1 MKKESVDMNRP
12 HERLVSYL
20 DSVPFPWVEG
30 TDIDRA
36 AKRLVKDSEALSLV
50 GPEIAVQVLSTFLT
64 DYLINHLVL
73 MFARRGMRA
82 NIRCDEY
89 GVLATAILD
98 ESHDIHTSPP
108 DLFLILLSHRDLRF
122 CPSLNADPETGKKA
136 IVEEAAFWASLLSRL
151 PAPAVQLSF
160 DTPRLRPL
168 GELDGFIPGGV
179 TYHARGVNRELAT
192 NLPAFSTL
200 VDAESL
206 AQTVGLHNWHDPHV
220 YNLCKQPFSFTALPH
235 VADALSAAAIGL
247 LGKAR
252 KVLVLDL
259 DNTLWGGVV
268 GDDGLEHI
276 ELGPETPEGE
286 PFTTFQRYLLGLK
299 RRGIV
304 LAVCSKNHDEIARQP
319 FRKHRAMILHETD
332 IACFAANFDDK
343 PTNLVQIA
351 ESLNVG
357 VDALVFVDDN
367 PVERALVR
375 QELPEVLTIELPDNP
390 ALFATALDAARVFPL
405 SRLTEDDM
413 RRTDSYVSRAVTARA
428 MESVSD
434 MDGFLAGLEAQAII
448 EPVGPDN
455 IDRIAQLLAK
465 TNQFKLNPKVFST
478 SELTERKD
486 DVIALRL
493 VDSLQDYG
501 IVAVAVLNPV
511 LELDNTLVIENWVM
525 SCRVFSRRL
534 EYVMHDLVSE
544 RAAQAR
550 VGSIRLRYVA
560 SGRNSLVSN
569 LLLTLGFCEVKNN
582 DIWEAQTFLPN
593 TAGDATRHLPAH
605 HMTVVRSSD

>member
-1 MKKESVDMNRP
+1 
-12 HERLVSYL
+12 
-20 DSVPFPWVEG
+20 
-30 TDIDRA
+30 
-36 AKRLVKDSEALSLV
+36 
-50 GPEIAVQVLSTFLT
+50 
-64 DYLINHLVL
+64 
-73 MFARRGMRA
+73 
-82 NIRCDEY
+82 
-89 GVLATAILD
+89 
-98 ESHDIHTSPP
+98 
-108 DLFLILLSHRDLRF
+108 
-122 CPSLNADPETGKKA
+122 
-136 IVEEAAFWASLLSRL
+136 
-151 PAPAVQLSF
+151 
-160 DTPRLRPL
+160 
-168 GELDGFIPGGV
+168 
-179 TYHARGVNRELAT
+179 
-192 NLPAFSTL
+192 
-200 VDAESL
+200 
-206 AQTVGLHNWHDPHV
+206 
-220 YNLCKQPFSFTALPH
+220 
-235 VADALSAAAIGL
+235 
-247 LGKAR
+247 
-252 KVLVLDL
+252 
-259 DNTLWGGVV
+259 
-268 GDDGLEHI
+268 
-276 ELGPETPEGE
+276 
-286 PFTTFQRYLLGLK
+286 
-299 RRGIV
+299 
-304 LAVCSKNHDEIARQP
+304 
-319 FRKHRAMILHETD
+319 
-332 IACFAANFDDK
+332 
-343 PTNLVQIA
+343 
-351 ESLNVG
+351 
-357 VDALVFVDDN
+357 
-367 PVERALVR
+367 
-375 QELPEVLTIELPDNP
+375 
-390 ALFATALDAARVFPL
+390 
-405 SRLTEDDM
+405 
-413 RRTDSYVSRAVTARA
+413 

-560 SGRNSLVSN
+560 SGRNGLVSN